1 MLNHVAIVLS
11 DRILVFILTLTPL
24 TLLEME
30 KNDIVAARPVEAP
43 GIYVRIIPTAASLFS
58 ISKLNLNRNNVR
70 AVNQGRILSVV

>member
-11 DRILVFILTLTPL
+11 DTILVFILTLTPL

-30 KNDIVAARPVEAP
+30 KYDIVAARSVEAP